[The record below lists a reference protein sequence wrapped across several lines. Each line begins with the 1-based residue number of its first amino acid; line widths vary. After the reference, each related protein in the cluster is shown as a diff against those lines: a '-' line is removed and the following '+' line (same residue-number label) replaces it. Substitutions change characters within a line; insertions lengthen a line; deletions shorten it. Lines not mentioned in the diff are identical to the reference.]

1 MKLCCL
7 TLMLISHSKLV
18 QSSSECDIKSRKTI
32 SFNTS
37 GLVKHPWKQA
47 EDAECRDVVVMFAE
61 EDSLP
66 MLALVS
72 YPRSGNSWLRQLLEA
87 ASGVFTGSHEQNL
100 PMLHYFP
107 GKWSQCLMFNFINNL
122 SSHPQFICVNI
133 TPLDCKIYRE
143 GVAATV
149 FYEI

>member
-1 MKLCCL
+1 
-7 TLMLISHSKLV
+7 MLISNSKLG
-18 QSSSECDIKSRKTI
+18 QSSSECDIKIRRRI

-37 GLVKHPWKQA
+37 GQVKHPWDQA

-107 GKWSQCLMFNFINNL
+107 GKWSQCAILHFIDNRL
-122 SSHPQFICVNI
+122 
-133 TPLDCKIYRE
+133 
-143 GVAATV
+143 
-149 FYEI
+149 

>member
-7 TLMLISHSKLV
+7 TLMLISHSKLG

-61 EDSLP
+61 ESSLP

-72 YPRSGNSWLRQLLEA
+72 HPRSGNSWLRQLLEA

-100 PMLHYFP
+100 PMLQYFP
-107 GKWSQCLMFNFINNL
+107 GKWSQCRMFNLINNCAL
-122 SSHPQFICVNI
+122 PSSVY
-133 TPLDCKIYRE
+133 LCKYYTIRL
-143 GVAATV
+143 
-149 FYEI
+149 